1 MCRFCGISL
10 SRIES
15 NLFFPFIVQVCGK
28 DWWFQAHRGLM
39 SLALVLTVVAFA
51 VIASDKGFLDY
62 SSDFV
67 RDNPHPVVGMVTVLG
82 VIVQPIMALFRCHPG
97 TTFRY
102 GTTISLK
109 LTVSHL
115 RKKTFLV

>member
-1 MCRFCGISL
+1 M
-10 SRIES
+10 
-15 NLFFPFIVQVCGK
+15 QVCGK

-39 SLALVLTVVAFA
+39 SLALVLTVVAFV

-62 SSDFV
+62 SSDFI

-97 TTFRY
+97 TTFR
-102 GTTISLK
+102 
-109 LTVSHL
+109 
-115 RKKTFLV
+115 